1 MNCSPP
7 PLHSIFCMER
17 ITQYF
22 RRTTSPWLGTQIEE
36 KYCETLQSVQQQ
48 HCLTVIDCP
57 DSCDLTLDN
66 ICISIMKR
74 VTTVT
79 SSFLL
84 QRVHCGVG
92 HVSRVTCQGDD
103 ARCNAFMVTF
113 RGWGSEMWFYLPSSL
128 QGAIFVKLTA
138 GGKGKVLFRICPSHW
153 GAVDVL
159 AWRNI
164 WFLSLHCPPP
174 PHSACNRSPA
184 YNSLSFFEAARDQFN
199 RSRLPCLVP
208 CYFLSPFP
216 RPHVVTTRGKW
227 GLCPPSW

>member
-1 MNCSPP
+1 MPP
-7 PLHSIFCMER
+7 AIICRNELLSSTTPLYILYGENNSIL
-17 ITQYF
+17 QKNY
-22 RRTTSPWLGTQIEE
+22 SPWLGTQIEE

-48 HCLTVIDCP
+48 HCLTVP

-84 QRVHCGVG
+84 QRVQCGVG

-128 QGAIFVKLTA
+128 QGAIFVKL
-138 GGKGKVLFRICPSHW
+138 
-153 GAVDVL
+153 
-159 AWRNI
+159 
-164 WFLSLHCPPP
+164 
-174 PHSACNRSPA
+174 PA
-184 YNSLSFFEAARDQFN
+184 AKLK
-199 RSRLPCLVP
+199 
-208 CYFLSPFP
+208 CYFEYAPA
-216 RPHVVTTRGKW
+216 TW
-227 GLCPPSW
+227 EQ